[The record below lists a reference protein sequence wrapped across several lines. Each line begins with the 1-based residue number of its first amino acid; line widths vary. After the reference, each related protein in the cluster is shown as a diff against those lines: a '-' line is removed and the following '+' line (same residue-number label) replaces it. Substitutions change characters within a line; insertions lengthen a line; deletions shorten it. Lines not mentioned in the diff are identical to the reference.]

1 MLSPSH
7 VVPYVAIYSFEVQ
20 FLSKPHDLL
29 FMPIVMVNQ
38 VPVADRQSHR
48 RRAEEMCQQAR
59 MLDASAWCRL
69 APEADVY
76 DYLKLKLNDG
86 LSTWRKPGQAAWAF
100 RTSTDIVRKGMIFTD
115 GDMASTSQSRYDGTV
130 TYGERWWPCIFTV
143 PVGTTDIVPY
153 YCPGLAWQ
161 NGRPWCAN
169 ITRLLEFPP
178 PPPPVQ
184 IAAAMPTFPPQPPPV
199 QIAAAMPTPEPT
211 FTTTSSVEI
220 EEVAET
226 TGIDLEDAVSVVS
239 EVSWVDV
246 DTIDMRS
253 EASWMDVQP
262 RRTNRW
268 TRSRMS

>member
-1 MLSPSH
+1 M
-7 VVPYVAIYSFEVQ
+7 A
-20 FLSKPHDLL
+20 
-29 FMPIVMVNQ
+29 IVMVNQ
-38 VPVADRQSHR
+38 MPVAHSQSHR
-48 RRAEEMCQQAR
+48 RIAEEIGQQAR

-76 DYLKLKLNDG
+76 DYLKLKLNNG
-86 LSTWRKPGQAAWAF
+86 LSTWRSPGEAAWAF

-184 IAAAMPTFPPQPPPV
+184 IAAAMPT
-199 QIAAAMPTPEPT
+199 PEPT

-226 TGIDLEDAVSVVS
+226 TGIEDGLSTTAGRSS
-239 EVSWVDV
+239 EVSWVDA
-246 DTIDMRS
+246 DTIDMMS
-253 EASWMDVQP
+253 EASWVAVQP